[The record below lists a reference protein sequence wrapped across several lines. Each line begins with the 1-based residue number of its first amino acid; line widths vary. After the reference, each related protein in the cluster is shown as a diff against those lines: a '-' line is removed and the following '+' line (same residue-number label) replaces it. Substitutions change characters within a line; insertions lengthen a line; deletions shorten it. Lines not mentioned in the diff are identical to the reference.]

1 MGIQELD
8 NVSEQYSTE
17 GYSQQTSTVDSEDK

>member
-1 MGIQELD
+1 MNTV

-17 GYSQQTSTVDSEDK
+17 NKLSGTQSAFSSHVYL